1 VRVVVIF
8 GPICKSKLC
17 PKIKIVLVS
26 TAQNG
31 SKMGSTTSTIEKK
44 RFSVCSTHIIICVI
58 FSNEFYDF
66 SVLLLNF
73 FDFFGVF
80 YGIFMTHY

>member
-1 VRVVVIF
+1 MDQKWAQLLVR
-8 GPICKSKLC
+8 SK
-17 PKIKIVLVS
+17 
-26 TAQNG
+26 
-31 SKMGSTTSTIEKK
+31 KK